1 MNVNINTPSQN
12 HELFWIDLEKNYKS
26 NITKSKKEKIFSNES
41 YTNELY
47 KLYNSNILPSKNITT
62 GSVLAGKVVSIAD
75 KNAVVDVNY
84 KDYIIV
90 DNTNSD
96 AKIIAALTLNQ
107 EVSVAITEICE
118 KPYQIKGSFAVA
130 SNIKNY
136 DVMNRYK
143 NTNTPVNVTILSHTG
158 GGYIVEALIDDFTIE
173 SFLPNIF
180 AGANKII
187 DSNVLIGKTME
198 VLVDNYS
205 ADKNQ
210 WIVSRK
216 AYLDLIA
223 PAAIKSLKIGDTVY
237 EGTVTGTTTYGIF
250 VELCNGVLTGMIH
263 KANLNPA
270 YIDQYDQ
277 IVPGM
282 PVEFYVKEI
291 MKNGKPI
298 LTQILR
304 ETIWDDIKA
313 GKVKVGSKLTG
324 KIKEEKPFGILIQL
338 DEETLGLLHSTELS
352 KVTSKVEIGAEIL
365 VKISSINKNDR
376 KLNLTI

>member
-1 MNVNINTPSQN
+1 MQTNTPSQN
-12 HELFWIDLEKNYKS
+12 HELFWLDLERNSKS
-26 NITKSKKEKIFSNES
+26 NIKKVKKEKVLSNES
-41 YTNELY
+41 YANELY
-47 KLYNSNILPSKNITT
+47 KIYDLNVTACKTITT
-62 GSVLAGKVVSIAD
+62 GSVLNGKVISIND
-75 KNAVVDVNY
+75 KNTIVDVNY
-84 KDYIIV
+84 KDYVVV

-96 AKIIAALTLNQ
+96 SKIIATLNINQ
-107 EVSVAITEICE
+107 DISVAVTAITE
-118 KPYQIKGSFAVA
+118 KPYLIKGSFAVA

-143 NTNTPVNVTILSHTG
+143 GTNNSINITVLSHVG
-158 GGYIVEALIDDFTIE
+158 GGYIVEALIDDLAIE
-173 SFLPNIF
+173 AFLPNIF

-187 DSNVLIGKTME
+187 DPSTLIGKTMD

-205 ADKNQ
+205 QDKNQ
-210 WIVSRK
+210 WVVSRK

-223 PAAIKSLKIGDTVY
+223 PDAIKKLKVGETVY
-237 EGTVTGTTTYGIF
+237 EGIVTGTTTYGIF
-250 VELCNGVLTGMIH
+250 VEFCDGVLTGMIH

-270 YIDQYDQ
+270 YIDQYSQ

-282 PVEFYVKEI
+282 PVEFYVKEV
-291 MKNGKPI
+291 MKGGKPI

-304 ETIWDDIKA
+304 ETIWDDIKS
-313 GKVKVGSKLTG
+313 GKVRVGSKLTG

-352 KVTSKVEIGAEIL
+352 KLTSKVEIGAEID

-376 KLNLTI
+376 KLNLTV